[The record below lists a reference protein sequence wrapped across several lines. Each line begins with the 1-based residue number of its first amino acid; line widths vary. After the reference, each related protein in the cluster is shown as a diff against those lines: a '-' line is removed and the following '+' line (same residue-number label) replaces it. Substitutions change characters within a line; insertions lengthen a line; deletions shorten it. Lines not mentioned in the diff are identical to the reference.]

1 MSEHSLRKSGGGRG
15 GEQSA
20 SIEVSHHDPIIL
32 PAALS
37 AVAGWV
43 DAIAFVAL
51 GGYFVSFMSG
61 NTTRGA
67 VDASTGGPWGIA
79 VLVVA
84 AFVGGVVAGTL
95 LQRLLPARPESAA
108 LGLVAALLA
117 AASLGADR
125 APVLLVAALLAAAM
139 GAVNV
144 TFTRDR
150 QVSFGVT
157 YMTGALVKAAQG
169 AVGRLWGERGTSWWR
184 YLVLWGAIVVGAL
197 GGALVS
203 TALGL
208 AALWFALA
216 AATIL
221 LVITLARRA

>member
-1 MSEHSLRKSGGGRG
+1 MVQELDRRRLLT
-15 GEQSA
+15 A
-20 SIEVSHHDPIIL
+20 
-32 PAALS
+32 AALS
-37 AVAGWV
+37 VVAGWV

-51 GGYFVSFMSG
+51 DGYFVSFMSG

-67 VDASTGGPWGIA
+67 VDAFTGGAWWIA
-79 VLVVA
+79 VLLVA
-84 AFVGGVVAGTL
+84 AFVAGVIAGSI

-108 LGLVAALLA
+108 LALVAALLTVAAITADRAPALVVAALLA
-117 AASLGADR
+117 AG
-125 APVLLVAALLAAAM
+125 M

-150 QVSFGVT
+150 MVSFGVT

-169 AVGRLWGERGTSWWR
+169 AVGSLWGERRAGWWR
-184 YLVLWGAIVVGAL
+184 YLVLWSAIVVGAL

-203 TALGL
+203 ATLGL

-216 AATIL
+216 AVTLL
-221 LVITLARRA
+221 LVATVARRA

>member
-1 MSEHSLRKSGGGRG
+1 MVQDLDRRRLLT
-15 GEQSA
+15 A
-20 SIEVSHHDPIIL
+20 
-32 PAALS
+32 AALS

-67 VDASTGGPWGIA
+67 VDAFTGGGWWIA
-79 VLVVA
+79 VLLVA
-84 AFVGGVVAGTL
+84 AFVAGVIAGSI
-95 LQRLLPARPESAA
+95 LQRLLPARPETAA
-108 LGLVAALLA
+108 LAVVAALLTA
-117 AASLGADR
+117 ACLLTGGA
-125 APVLLVAALLAAAM
+125 PLLVVAVCLAAAM

-150 QVSFGVT
+150 VVSFGVT

-169 AVGRLWGERGTSWWR
+169 AVGGLWGERGTGWWR
-184 YLVLWGAIVVGAL
+184 YLVLWGAIVAGAL

-203 TALGL
+203 SALGL
-208 AALWFALA
+208 AALWLALA
-216 AATIL
+216 AVAAL
-221 LVITLARRA
+221 LVVTALRRA

>member
-1 MSEHSLRKSGGGRG
+1 MVKELDRRRLLT
-15 GEQSA
+15 A
-20 SIEVSHHDPIIL
+20 
-32 PAALS
+32 AALS

-67 VDASTGGPWGIA
+67 VDAFTGGAWWVA
-79 VLVVA
+79 LLLVA
-84 AFVGGVVAGTL
+84 AFVAGVIAGSI
-95 LQRLLPARPESAA
+95 LQRLLSARPESAA
-108 LGLVAALLA
+108 LILVVALLA
-117 AASLGADR
+117 AACLSAGR
-125 APVLLVAALLAAAM
+125 APVLVVAVCLAAAM

-150 QVSFGVT
+150 MVSFGVT

-169 AVGRLWGERGTSWWR
+169 AVGSLWGERGTGWWR
-184 YLVLWGAIVVGAL
+184 YLVLWAAIVAGAL

-203 TALGL
+203 AALGL
-208 AALWFALA
+208 TALWFALGA
-216 AATIL
+216 AAL
-221 LVITLARRA
+221 LLAVTVLRRA

>member
-1 MSEHSLRKSGGGRG
+1 MVTELDRRRL
-15 GEQSA
+15 A
-20 SIEVSHHDPIIL
+20 RA
-32 PAALS
+32 AALS

-67 VDASTGGPWGIA
+67 VDAFTGGAWWIA
-79 VLVVA
+79 VALVA
-84 AFVGGVVAGTL
+84 AFVAGVVGGTV
-95 LQRLLPARPESAA
+95 LQRLLPTRPESAA
-108 LGLVAALLA
+108 LGLVAVLLA
-117 AASLGADR
+117 AGAFAVDHV
-125 APVLLVAALLAAAM
+125 PVLVVATLLAAAM

-150 QVSFGVT
+150 VVSFGVT

-169 AVGRLWGERGTSWWR
+169 AVGSLWGERGTGWWR
-184 YLVLWGAIVVGAL
+184 YVVLWAAIVGGAL

-203 TALGL
+203 ATLGL
-208 AALWFALA
+208 SALWFALA
-216 AATIL
+216 AVTVL
-221 LVITLARRA
+221 LGITLLRRA